1 MLRTIGGLAIAV
13 PGMVRG
19 LETAW
24 KMFGRLKWADLVQPS
39 IDIARNGFSVT
50 QTVADAIQTRLNDI
64 ISGKF
69 PGLQ

>member
-1 MLRTIGGLAIAV
+1 MYTGGLEIAV

-24 KMFGRLKWADLVQPS
+24 KMFGRLKWADLIQPS
-39 IDIARNGFSVT
+39 IDIARNGFTVT
-50 QTVADAIQTRLNDI
+50 STIEDSIQERLDDI
-64 ISGKF
+64 LSGKF